1 MYKYIL
7 VESVTELNEL
17 VPREDTIV
25 QVRNEG
31 AYRMNEY
38 GEWEKIE
45 IYNE

>member
-1 MYKYIL
+1 MMKFIL
-7 VESVTELNEL
+7 VENMDALNEL

-31 AYRMNEY
+31 AYRMNEH

>member
-1 MYKYIL
+1 MMKFIL
-7 VESVTELNEL
+7 VESVNELNNL

-31 AYRMNEY
+31 AYRMNEN

>member
-1 MYKYIL
+1 MLRYIL
-7 VESVTELNEL
+7 VESMDALNEL
-17 VPREDTIV
+17 VPREDIIV

-31 AYRMNEY
+31 AFRMNEN

>member
-1 MYKYIL
+1 MMKFIL
-7 VESVTELNEL
+7 VESIDALKEL

-25 QVRNEG
+25 TVHNEG
-31 AYRMNEY
+31 SYRMNEH